1 MSGRTA
7 LGMIS
12 VGGMASPV
20 AQMVGD
26 LPASAGDLGLLSGS
40 GRPPGEGKGDPL
52 QILAWKI
59 PWTEEPGGLP
69 ATGSKRVEHD

>member
-26 LPASAGDLGLLSGS
+26 LPASAGDLGLS
-40 GRPPGEGKGDPL
+40 PGLRRSPGGGHVNPL

-59 PWTEEPGGLP
+59 PWTEEPGGL
-69 ATGSKRVEHD
+69 